1 MKFAVLSVMKRG
13 AKVENKIFL
22 KRVGRSII
30 IIRKSINLKQE
41 DLAELC
47 GVNQNYISDIEN
59 GKRNITMIKLFDI
72 AEALNVDVE
81 VIFQQTKSRN
91 V

>member
-1 MKFAVLSVMKRG
+1 MKY
-13 AKVENKIFL
+13 KIFL
-22 KRVGRSII
+22 KRVGRSIR
-30 IIRKSINLKQE
+30 IIRKSNNLKQE

-81 VIFQQTKSRN
+81 VIFQQTEYEN
-91 V
+91 A

>member
-1 MKFAVLSVMKRG
+1 MKRG

>member
-1 MKFAVLSVMKRG
+1 MKRG
-13 AKVENKIFL
+13 VKVKYKMLL
-22 KRVGRSII
+22 KRVGKSIRV
-30 IIRKSINLKQE
+30 IRKSKKLKQE

-81 VIFQQTKSRN
+81 VIFQQTEYEN

>member
-1 MKFAVLSVMKRG
+1 MKRG
-13 AKVENKIFL
+13 VKVKYKMFL
-22 KRVGRSII
+22 KRVGRSIR
-30 IIRKSINLKQE
+30 IIRKSKKLKQE
-41 DLAELC
+41 DLAVLC
-47 GVNQNYISDIEN
+47 CVNQNYISDIEN

-81 VIFQQTKSRN
+81 VIFQQIECEN

>member
-1 MKFAVLSVMKRG
+1 M
-13 AKVENKIFL
+13 EYKIFL
-22 KRVGRSII
+22 KRVGKSIR
-30 IIRKSINLKQE
+30 IIRKSKKLKQE
-41 DLAELC
+41 DLTVLC

-81 VIFQQTKSRN
+81 VIFQQIECEN
-91 V
+91 A

>member
-1 MKFAVLSVMKRG
+1 M
-13 AKVENKIFL
+13 ENKIFL